1 MLVSSQCKLTP
12 KKQMETNKIN
22 SLTVNFKRS
31 WKAFPLAL
39 CLMGMSYTS
48 PSWAQER
55 ELTTPT
61 IPRTLSVSGKG
72 KEEIPATIAQVQ
84 LGVEV
89 QGKTAKAAQEEAAKR
104 SNAVV
109 ALLRSRKVEKLQTT
123 GISLNPIYNYQNNT
137 QRITGYSATNT
148 VSFQVSTE
156 QAGELLDDT
165 VQAGATRIDRISFT
179 ASDSAIAAAQKQAL
193 QEATQDAQEQADA
206 VLSVLNLTRKDVIGI
221 QINGASAP
229 VPPPVALEANFSGR
243 DALKNKL
250 STAVVAGEQ
259 EVEASVTLQIRY

>member
-1 MLVSSQCKLTP
+1 MKTSG
-12 KKQMETNKIN
+12 IN
-22 SLTVNFKRS
+22 SLSVNFKRT
-31 WKAFPLAL
+31 WKTIPLAL
-39 CLMGMSYTS
+39 CLIGMSYPS
-48 PSWAQER
+48 PSWGQEK
-55 ELTTPT
+55 ELTTNT
-61 IPRTLSVSGKG
+61 LPRILSVSGKG

-89 QGKTAKAAQEEAAKR
+89 QGKTAKVAQQEAAKR

-109 ALLRSRKVEKLQTT
+109 SLLRSRQVEKLQTT

-148 VSFQVSTE
+148 VSFRINAE
-156 QAGELLDDT
+156 QAGGLLDDV

-193 QEATQDAQEQADA
+193 KEATQDAQEQADA

-229 VPPPVALEANFSGR
+229 VPPPIPFESSNLSQKVALDR
-243 DALKNKL
+243 V
-250 STAVVAGEQ
+250 TAVVGGEQ
-259 EVEASVTLQIRY
+259 EIEASVTLQIRY